1 MLFSDADRV
10 RIGAAITAAEAR
22 TSGEIIVIVST
33 TPHPYRASAW
43 ALAALAALAL
53 PLTAVLFG
61 WSPADL
67 WPDWDTLTPAAHERR
82 SLEVLIAGQ
91 TMVFGLVLA
100 LGLQTPLA
108 RWVTP
113 EALRRDRVH
122 AAALSQFRARGFEAT
137 QGRTGVLLYI
147 DEPDHIAEVIADTG
161 IFAKV
166 PPDHWADTID
176 ALIAGIREGRAA
188 DGLVSAIGLA
198 GAVLSE
204 HFPAGAENR
213 NELPDQMIEI

>member
-1 MLFSDADRV
+1 MLFSNADRA
-10 RIGAAITAAEAR
+10 RISAAIAAAEAR

-33 TPHPYRASAW
+33 TPHPYRSSAL
-43 ALAALAALAL
+43 AIAALAALAL
-53 PLTAVLFG
+53 PLAALLFG
-61 WSPADL
+61 WSPAEL
-67 WPDWDTLTPAAHERR
+67 WPDWDMLTPAAHERR
-82 SLEVLIAGQ
+82 SLEVLVAGQ
-91 TMVFGLVLA
+91 ALVFALVLA
-100 LGLQTPLA
+100 LGWYTPLA
-108 RWVTP
+108 RRVTP

-137 QGRTGVLLYI
+137 KGRTGVMLYI

-166 PPDHWADTID
+166 SPDHWADTID
-176 ALIAGIREGRAA
+176 ALIDGIRAGTPA
-188 DGLVSAIGLA
+188 DGLVAAIGLA